1 MALLRVLAI
10 AAVVFVVT
18 RWLRRALGG
27 QTQMGRSPSG
37 KPWWEG
43 RPKTD
48 AAEKPKLKTLN
59 FQRGPHDVLGVPKG
73 ASADAVE
80 AAYLALL
87 AKNSPEA
94 VAGMSEEIQALA
106 KRKTDEIN
114 EAYAALKKDLD

>member
-18 RWLRRALGG
+18 RWLRRALSG
-27 QTQMGRSPSG
+27 QAQMGRSPSG
-37 KPWWEG
+37 KPWWDG

-48 AAEKPKLKTLN
+48 AAEKPKLKTLS
-59 FQRGPHDVLGVPKG
+59 FERGPHEVLGVAKG
-73 ASADAVE
+73 ASVETVE

-94 VAGMSEEIQALA
+94 VAGMSDEIQSLA
-106 KRKTDEIN
+106 RRKTDEIN
-114 EAYAALKKDLD
+114 EAYAALKKDFE